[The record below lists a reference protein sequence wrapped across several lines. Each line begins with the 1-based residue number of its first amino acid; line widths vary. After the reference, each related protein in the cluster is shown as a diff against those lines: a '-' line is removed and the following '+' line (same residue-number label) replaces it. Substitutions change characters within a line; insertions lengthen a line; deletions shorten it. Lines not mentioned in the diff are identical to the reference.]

1 MNSTCNPKGSL
12 IREKLEQQ
20 TINSI
25 VERIK
30 KEFTDLQ
37 HLKFDVEFILFM
49 CRLIEDEVEP
59 CKNKTKKTDKLALL
73 FKIFDKLYPN
83 QLKEDDKKLIS
94 KTVDYFLES
103 GVIKKTSLAKK
114 LFKLGVKYLKKSLL
128 L

>member
-30 KEFTDLQ
+30 KEFSDLQ
-37 HLKFDVEFILFM
+37 HLKFDVEFTLFM
-49 CRLIEDEVEP
+49 CRLIEDEVQP
-59 CKNKTKKTDKLALL
+59 CKNKAKKTDKLALL
-73 FKIFDKLYPN
+73 FKVFDKLYPN

-103 GVIKKTSLAKK
+103 GAIKKTSLAKK
-114 LFKLGVKYLKKSLL
+114 ILKLGVKYLKKSLL